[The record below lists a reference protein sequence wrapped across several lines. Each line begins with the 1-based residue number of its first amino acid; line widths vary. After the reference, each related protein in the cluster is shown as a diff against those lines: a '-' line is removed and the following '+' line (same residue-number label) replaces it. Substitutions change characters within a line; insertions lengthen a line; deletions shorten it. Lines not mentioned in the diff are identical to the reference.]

1 MGVTLHFQTTGTVPG
16 TGAPVAMNGA
26 SLTIGRGPENDVCL
40 PDPGKVI
47 SKTHCTIEDRGG
59 DIVVIDLSTNGT
71 FLNYGKVALGTAPT
85 PLNDGDILTMGSY
98 ELMIEILRAPRP
110 GERAGDVFLQPL
122 EDAAPA
128 RLPDDPSLDDLLG
141 GDPIGGDDG
150 FIDDLLGGGAR
161 PKGHSGVNRPELG
174 EDGLLPPLGDDDLGL
189 STPEPEHRGATHGDH
204 SSAVSDSFQPRK
216 ALIPDDWEDDLL
228 GDLAD
233 PSQGDDPFAT
243 EAKVA
248 PIPQDEPAADAP
260 VVQSALAVDTQTPG
274 APLEKSV
281 PPPRMVPAETVP
293 VQTPPVNTDAAR
305 AFLAAAGAGDVAV
318 SDADLPD
325 TMARLGTVL
334 RTMIHGLREILMTRA
349 SIKSEFRIQQTM
361 ITSGAN
367 NPLKFSISPEQAIET
382 MVRPSAKGYLPP
394 DEAARQALD
403 DIKAH
408 EIAMMAAM
416 EAALKGVLKQLSPKV
431 LEGQITKGGGL
442 SSLLQGKKARY
453 WDVYETMYAKISDQA
468 ETDFH
473 ELFSREFARAYQ
485 AQLDRLKPK

>member
-1 MGVTLHFQTTGTVPG
+1 
-16 TGAPVAMNGA
+16 
-26 SLTIGRGPENDVCL
+26 
-40 PDPGKVI
+40 
-47 SKTHCTIEDRGG
+47 
-59 DIVVIDLSTNGT
+59 
-71 FLNYGKVALGTAPT
+71 
-85 PLNDGDILTMGSY
+85 
-98 ELMIEILRAPRP
+98 
-110 GERAGDVFLQPL
+110 
-122 EDAAPA
+122 
-128 RLPDDPSLDDLLG
+128 
-141 GDPIGGDDG
+141 
-150 FIDDLLGGGAR
+150 
-161 PKGHSGVNRPELG
+161 
-174 EDGLLPPLGDDDLGL
+174 
-189 STPEPEHRGATHGDH
+189 
-204 SSAVSDSFQPRK
+204 
-216 ALIPDDWEDDLL
+216 
-228 GDLAD
+228 
-233 PSQGDDPFAT
+233 
-243 EAKVA
+243 
-248 PIPQDEPAADAP
+248 
-260 VVQSALAVDTQTPG
+260 
-274 APLEKSV
+274 
-281 PPPRMVPAETVP
+281 
-293 VQTPPVNTDAAR
+293 
-305 AFLAAAGAGDVAV
+305 
-318 SDADLPD
+318 
-325 TMARLGTVL
+325 
-334 RTMIHGLREILMTRA
+334 LREILMTRA